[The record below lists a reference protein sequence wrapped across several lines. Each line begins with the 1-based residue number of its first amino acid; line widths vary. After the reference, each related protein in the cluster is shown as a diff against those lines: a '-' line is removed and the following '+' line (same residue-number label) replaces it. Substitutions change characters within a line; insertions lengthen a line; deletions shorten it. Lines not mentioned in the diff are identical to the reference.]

1 METVTMSK
9 SNTEITVKTFNQALS
24 GLVRSIKSTRGKVQA
39 LIEFGL
45 AHFAAHSDA
54 IYLTRILRTASE
66 THGLNARGIQA
77 YIQAASNL
85 QWSTDKVGDKVFK
98 MVDKEN
104 GPQLNQE
111 VIDVLWFDWVAKKV
125 ASNNA
130 AADWTLDQ
138 AMLRLVKSYKS
149 KSEEFSVKALK
160 AAVDA
165 AVKKVA

>member
-1 METVTMSK
+1 MQK

-24 GLVRSIKSTRGKVQA
+24 GLVRSIKSTRGKVQL

-66 THGLNARGIQA
+66 TNGLNARGIQA

-98 MVDKEN
+98 MTDKEN
-104 GPQLNQE
+104 GPQLNQD
-111 VIDVLWFDWVAKKV
+111 VIDVLWFDWVANKV

-130 AADWTLDQ
+130 ASDWEMDT
-138 AMLRLVKSYKS
+138 ATVRYIKLVRKHTP
-149 KSEEFSVKALK
+149 EITEAEIHANLK
-160 AAVDA
+160 ANYRKVVA
-165 AVKKVA
+165 A

>member
-1 METVTMSK
+1 MQK

-24 GLVRSIKSTRGKVQA
+24 GLVRSIKSTRGKVQL

-45 AHFAAHSDA
+45 VHFAAHSDA

-66 THGLNARGIQA
+66 TNGLNARGIQA

-104 GPQLNQE
+104 GPQLNQD
-111 VIDVLWFDWVAKKV
+111 VIDVLWFDWVANKV

-130 AADWTLDQ
+130 ASEWSLEDATIRFIKAARKHD
-138 AMLRLVKSYKS
+138 AVKSEAELVATLRANYRK
-149 KSEEFSVKALK
+149 VV
-160 AAVDA
+160 AA
-165 AVKKVA
+165 